1 MVTAGDPGS
10 MPGSGKSPG
19 EENSNPLQYSGLE
32 SPMDTEAWCARV
44 LRVAKSWARLSK

>member
-32 SPMDTEAWCARV
+32 SPMDTEAWLQRV
-44 LRVAKSWARLSK
+44 GHD